1 MAPHGLGRAPLARG
15 SGKMITIATTQ
26 TRKAEAPQGR
36 ILTMAMSWET
46 TMHSTMI
53 FRLVTTFH
61 RACFMAFLLQLVG
74 GVFTSGLAH
83 R

>member
-1 MAPHGLGRAPLARG
+1 
-15 SGKMITIATTQ
+15 MITIATIQ
-26 TRKAEAPQGR
+26 AQMANCGPFAPQGR

-61 RACFMAFLLQLVG
+61 RACFMAFLLQGVG

>member
-1 MAPHGLGRAPLARG
+1 
-15 SGKMITIATTQ
+15 MITTATNQ
-26 TRKAEAPQGR
+26 APKADCGLTAPQGR
-36 ILTMAMSWET
+36 ILTIVMSWET